1 MYWGVFKNEIFFMLF
16 LFCLELFVV
25 DVLFLELLDWCNMCI
40 FVMLDEIESE
50 SEI

>member
-1 MYWGVFKNEIFFMLF
+1 MLF

-25 DVLFLELLDWCNMCI
+25 DVLFLELCNMCI